1 MTPTS
6 GICGVATSPV
16 PQHMTALAK
25 ANNVRFNRA
34 RLLRQLTAGEIT
46 VLDLLHEP
54 AMATCTV
61 YRMLATQWRWGPGR
75 AIRALNSVHMSTSL
89 TVGKLTDRQR
99 RLLLEAIRR
108 HQPGAR

>member
-1 MTPTS
+1 MSNTTTEPNP
-6 GICGVATSPV
+6 ATLQRSA
-16 PQHMTALAK
+16 ALAR
-25 ANNVRFNRA
+25 ANEIRVSRA
-34 RLLRQLTAGEIT
+34 RLLDQLKAGEIT